1 MTMVS
6 LLRHLT
12 EVATQNILNI
22 LFVEMFSSALQDTA
36 LKDKM
41 SVIKVDKDSEGHN
54 KVSIYIIDQC
64 KASNME

>member
-1 MTMVS
+1 
-6 LLRHLT
+6 
-12 EVATQNILNI
+12 
-22 LFVEMFSSALQDTA
+22 MFSSALQDTA